1 MKSRPSPRWNFVFAA
16 VLSAASLCAQSAPK
30 ITTPKDALGFNLGD
44 DYMVANYTQLEAYWK
59 KIASESNRMK
69 LVSIGKSE
77 EGRDQWMAIIS
88 SPDNIKN
95 LDKYKEISGKL
106 AHAEG
111 VNEEQAHALAAQG
124 KAVVWIDGGLHASES
139 VGSQQ
144 LMETVY
150 QLTSRTD
157 PETMRILNDDIILC
171 VQANPDGQ
179 ELIANWYMRGTEKPD
194 GPLKEPKE
202 SRSMGNLP
210 RLWAKYI
217 GHDDNRDFYMSN
229 MKETTNMNHQLFL
242 EWFPQIMYNHHQTG
256 PAGAVIF
263 MPPFRDPF
271 NYNFDPLVPL
281 GIDMVGAAMHSRLVA
296 EGKGGSAMRSGSNYS
311 TWWNG
316 GLRTITYFHNMIGI
330 LTEIIGGPAPS
341 NVGVVPGKQLP
352 QGDWPMPVTPGP
364 WHYRQ
369 SIDYEIT
376 NNYAILDLASRY
388 RETFLFNI
396 WRMGMNS
403 IEKGSKDYW
412 TVTPKRIDALN
423 AAAGI
428 TGGAR
433 GRGAAAAD
441 LPSGDAPPGAAP
453 AGGGGGGRGGGVS
466 MELYNSVLHDPKL
479 RDPRGYIMSADQP
492 DFPTATE
499 FVNALLKNGITCLKA
514 TSTFTVAGKSYPA
527 GSLVVK
533 TAQAF
538 RPHVMDMFEPQDHP
552 NDFAYPGG
560 PPNRPYD
567 ITGWTL
573 AMQMGVKYDRIQ
585 DGFDGPFQKIAGL
598 LPPPASSITGS
609 ATPAG
614 YLISHEI
621 NNSFIMIN
629 RLLKAGGE
637 VYWLKQEQTVDGKSI
652 GTGAIWVP
660 ASAAVKPIL
669 DKAAKELGTP
679 VHALAKAPTGDAI
692 KLKPI
697 RIGLYDSYG
706 GSMPSGW
713 TRWLFEQYEMP
724 FQVVYPAM
732 LDAGDLKSKFDVIV
746 FVAGTLNG
754 GGGRGG
760 RGGGAAAAPAA
771 PAAGGDAPPAAGG
784 ATATAAAGGAR
795 GRGGRGGGGGGGGR
809 GGGANVPEEY
819 RGMQGRVSEETT
831 IPAIKKF
838 VELGGT
844 VVTIGSSTN
853 GAAAAFGLPVKS
865 YLTEM
870 GADGRE
876 RNLPADK
883 FYIPGS
889 LLKMNVDNTNPL
901 AYGMPK
907 QVDVFFDNSP
917 VFKLEPTVEMQKT
930 APVGWFAGKQ
940 VLDSG
945 WAWGQQ
951 YLDGGTAVAES
962 TVGEGKVV
970 LLGPEVNFRDQPHG
984 TYKFLFNAL
993 YYGSATSAPLK

>member
-1 MKSRPSPRWNFVFAA
+1 MSSRPYHRCALVFAA
-16 VLSAASLCAQSAPK
+16 ILSAASLSAQSAPQ
-30 ITTPKDALGFNLGD
+30 ITTPKEALGFNLGD
-44 DYMVANYTQLEAYWK
+44 DYMVANYAQLEVYWK
-59 KIASESNRMK
+59 KLAGESDRMK
-69 LVSIGKSE
+69 LVSIGKTE
-77 EGRDQWMAIIS
+77 EGRDQWMAVIS
-88 SPDNIKN
+88 SPENIKN
-95 LDKYKEISGKL
+95 LDKYKQISRRL
-106 AHAEG
+106 ALAEG
-111 VNEEQAHALAAQG
+111 VSEAEAHQLAAQG

-144 LMETVY
+144 LMEMVY
-150 QLTSRTD
+150 QMVSRTD
-157 PETMRILNDDIILC
+157 PETMRLLNDDIMLF

-179 ELIANWYMRGTEKPD
+179 DLIANWYMRGSEKPD
-194 GPLKEPKE
+194 APLRPPEQRE
-202 SRSMGNLP
+202 MNNLP
-210 RLWAKYI
+210 RLYAKYI

-229 MKETTNMNHQLFL
+229 MKETTNMNRILSL

-263 MPPFRDPF
+263 IPPFRDPF

-281 GIDMVGAAMHSRLVA
+281 GIEMVGTAMHSRLVA
-296 EGKGGSAMRSGSNYS
+296 EGKGGSAMRSGSSYS

-330 LTEIIGGPAPS
+330 LTEIIGSPTPMT
-341 NVGVVPGKQLP
+341 VPVVPRMQLP
-352 QGDWPMPVTPGP
+352 AGDWPMPVTPGP

-376 NNYAILDLASRY
+376 NNRAILDLASRY

-412 TVTPKRIDALN
+412 TITPKRIDALN
-423 AAAGI
+423 AAAGV
-428 TGGAR
+428 TAR
-433 GRGAAAAD
+433 GGRGAD
-441 LPSGDAPPGAAP
+441 AP
-453 AGGGGGGRGGGVS
+453 AGGDLAPGGFGGGGGFGGRGGGVS
-466 MELYNSVLHDPKL
+466 MDLYNSVLHDPKL
-479 RDPRGYIMSADQP
+479 RDPRGYIMPSDQAD
-492 DFPTATE
+492 FATATE
-499 FVNALLKNGITCLKA
+499 FINALLKNGITCLRA
-514 TSTFTVAGKSYPA
+514 TSSFNVAGKSYPA
-527 GSLVVK
+527 GSYVVK

-573 AMQMGVKYDRIQ
+573 AMQMGVKYDRIL
-585 DGFDGPFQKIAGL
+585 DGFDGPFEKINGL
-598 LPPPASSITGS
+598 LPPPPSTVSGPAR
-609 ATPAG
+609 PAG

-621 NNSFIMIN
+621 NNSFILTN
-629 RLLKAGGE
+629 RLLKAGGD
-637 VYWLKQEQTVDGKSI
+637 VYWLKQEQTVDGRNL

-660 ASAAVKPIL
+660 ASAAVRPIL

-679 VHALAKAPTGDAI
+679 VYAVAKAPSGDALKI
-692 KLKPI
+692 KPV

-724 FQVVYPAM
+724 FQVVYPTM

-746 FVAGTLNG
+746 FVAGAL

-760 RGGGAAAAPAA
+760 RGGDTGGR
-771 PAAGGDAPPAAGG
+771 GGD
-784 ATATAAAGGAR
+784 TE
-795 GRGGRGGGGGGGGR
+795 GRGGRGGGR
-809 GGGANVPEEY
+809 GSANVPDEY
-819 RGMQGRVSEETT
+819 RATVGRVTQEVTV
-831 IPAIKKF
+831 PALKKF
-838 VELGGT
+838 VEMGGT
-844 VVTIGSSTN
+844 LVTIGSSTN
-853 GAAAAFGLPVKS
+853 GAMTDFDLPVKS

-870 GADGRE
+870 GPDGHE

-889 LLKMNVDNTNPL
+889 LLKMNVDNTNPV

-917 VFKLEPTVEMQKT
+917 VFKLEPTVEIQKT
-930 APVGWFAGKQ
+930 APVGWFSGKQ

-984 TYKFLFNAL
+984 TYKLLFNSL
-993 YYGSATSAPLK
+993 YYGNASSAALK